1 MTAAISKP
9 LTGYRVLDLTTFL
22 SGPFCTQILAD
33 LGAEVVK
40 PEAPGG
46 DSSRHIPPHF
56 VGYDS
61 AYFLGINRG
70 KKSVAVNMKLPQG
83 LFLAKDVIAK
93 YDVDVEN
100 YRPGVAVRI
109 GLTVQEIRDGSL
121 CLTWASVS
129 GYGQNEI
136 G

>member
-40 PEAPGG
+40 LEAPGG

-56 VGYDS
+56 VGNDS

-83 LFLAKDVIAK
+83 LALAKDLIAK
-93 YDVDVEN
+93 SDVVVEN
-100 YRPGVAVRI
+100 YRPGVAARI
-109 GLTVQEIRDGSL
+109 GLNIQEIRAGSPGL
-121 CLTWASVS
+121 IWASVS
-129 GYGQNEI
+129 GFGQNEI